1 MLIQNYSRIM
11 REDDNNA
18 VNNAQNA
25 LTGRLHVSENEDF
38 QTMSKEEL
46 VEKYMA
52 LKSDYQKAKRNAEFY
67 RSVMVDT
74 LNKYNQLKLKLPG
87 ISGAE
92 YNKGWS
98 WVNKIVF
105 VLKKEDRP
113 LLSSE
118 IIDIVRPHEPGLEHS
133 NSPAQSFSA
142 HLTKAVKYG
151 RVIAYK
157 LNGSRGFYYAL
168 PKWLDEEG
176 QLTDEYEDKIFFK

>member
-18 VNNAQNA
+18 VNNAQHT
-25 LTGRLHVSENEDF
+25 LTGRLHVSGNEDF
-38 QTMSKEEL
+38 HAMSKEEL
-46 VEKYMA
+46 VEKYIA
-52 LKSDYQKAKRNAEFY
+52 LRADFFKAKRNVEFY
-67 RSVMVDT
+67 RCAMTDA
-74 LNKYNQLKLKLPG
+74 LNQCNQLKLKIPS
-87 ISGAE
+87 ISKSE
-92 YNKGWS
+92 YNKSWS

-105 VLKKEDRP
+105 VLKKADRP

-118 IIDIVRPHEPGLEHS
+118 IIGFVRPHEPGLEHS

-157 LNGSRGFYYAL
+157 LMGSRGFYYTL
-168 PKWLDEEG
+168 PQWLDEDG
-176 QLTDEYEDKIFFK
+176 QLRPQYEEKICF